1 MISTTHKQHGSPAL
15 SGFPCS
21 VRHYKTLM
29 HNQKDSI
36 MTTSSFSTYVLTA
49 AILCLCVSTILLIP
63 TGIIRIARTYK
74 TRRNES
80 YKPDLKFKA
89 LFG

>member
-1 MISTTHKQHGSPAL
+1 
-15 SGFPCS
+15 
-21 VRHYKTLM
+21 M
-29 HNQKDSI
+29 HNQKELDHDCKQL
-36 MTTSSFSTYVLTA
+36 FTYMLIA
-49 AILCLCVSTILLIP
+49 AIFFLCISATLLIP
-63 TGIIRIARTYK
+63 TGIIRIVRTYK

>member
-1 MISTTHKQHGSPAL
+1 
-15 SGFPCS
+15 
-21 VRHYKTLM
+21 
-29 HNQKDSI
+29 
-36 MTTSSFSTYVLTA
+36 MTASSFSTYVLTA

-63 TGIIRIARTYK
+63 TGIIRIIRTYK